1 MASDMTP
8 QKIKEIRGRYGLSQK
23 AFARLLGLG
32 DASIVRYEN
41 GQEPSKANANLI
53 RAAFIPEFMADC
65 LERDGGQLPEAQR
78 EQVEKVVYAEVAL
91 GKEGEM
97 GINEIYELTLQ
108 QEVLNEKAWGVMAR
122 LSRARIEAKRGGDE
136 ALALVYED
144 MELQIARITAR
155 IIAPEYDSKEGLAR
169 LKGQLEGVTSLF
181 DSCFAKAA

>member
-53 RAAFIPEFMADC
+53 RAASIPEFMADC
-65 LERDGGQLPEAQR
+65 FERDGGQLPEAQR

-108 QEVLNEKAWGVMAR
+108 QEVLNEKAWGV
-122 LSRARIEAKRGGDE
+122 
-136 ALALVYED
+136 YED